1 MHTPDQSAQAV
12 VNKIVNIFDC
22 DSPERLAAYL
32 ADVLK
37 WNQTIGLVSRKDPLA
52 ACERLLLESMELARV
67 LGLSRGRVADI
78 GSGAGFPG
86 IPWALN
92 LPLIE
97 VTMIERREKRAL
109 FLERVCRTLAIENA
123 TAIAVDARDA
133 AQRPDFQAGFD
144 LVVTM
149 AVGDPS
155 SLAPIVSTL
164 LKANGC
170 FASTTPAAA
179 QTPEKIGTRLSL
191 ERRVD
196 GEFGCYAIYRSG
208 V

>member
-1 MHTPDQSAQAV
+1 
-12 VNKIVNIFDC
+12 
-22 DSPERLAAYL
+22 
-32 ADVLK
+32 
-37 WNQTIGLVSRKDPLA
+37 
-52 ACERLLLESMELARV
+52 MELVRV
-67 LGLSRGRVADI
+67 LGLERGRVADI

-92 LPLIE
+92 NPLLE

-123 TAIAVDARDA
+123 TAVAMDARA
-133 AQRPDFQAGFD
+133 AADRSDFQCRFD
-144 LVVTM
+144 LIVTM

-155 SLAPIVSTL
+155 SLATIVEPML
-164 LKANGC
+164 EANGR
-170 FASTTPAAA
+170 FASTTPTAVK
-179 QTPEKIGTRLSL
+179 TPGQIGTQLVL

-196 GEFGCYAIYRSG
+196 GEFGCYAIYRRG

>member
-1 MHTPDQSAQAV
+1 MQAPDHAVQAIVNKV
-12 VNKIVNIFDC
+12 VNRFDF
-22 DSPERLAAYL
+22 DAPERLTAYL
-32 ADVLK
+32 VDVLA

-52 ACERLLLESMELARV
+52 ACERLLLESMELVRV
-67 LGLSRGRVADI
+67 LGLERGRVADI

-92 LPLIE
+92 NPLLE

-123 TAIAVDARDA
+123 TAVAMDARA
-133 AQRPDFQAGFD
+133 AADRSDFQCRFD
-144 LVVTM
+144 LIVTM

-155 SLAPIVSTL
+155 SLATIVEPML
-164 LKANGC
+164 EANGR
-170 FASTTPAAA
+170 FASTTPTAVK
-179 QTPEKIGTRLSL
+179 TPGQIGTQLVL

-196 GEFGCYAIYRSG
+196 GEFGCYAIYRRG